1 MLPVL
6 FRRQLR
12 LIITVAITTDITTG
26 GITTDI
32 TITGATIG
40 TEPGLSPSMGVQGI
54 IAIGKRIIV
63 RAPRSPLFEIVRVL
77 VRLGPS

>member
-1 MLPVL
+1 VLPVL
-6 FRRQLR
+6 FRRRLR
-12 LIITVAITTDITTG
+12 LIITMDGLTDIVTE

-32 TITGATIG
+32 TNTGTTIG